1 MSRPLR
7 DGFFDALEVGPELGD
22 FRKLDSEGHGIA
34 GGAETDGYIGV
45 FQGFGEGGD
54 AAEHDA
60 LEFLFGEI
68 GGFLAEAG
76 QFFAEAVVLEP
87 AVESAFSDAG
97 GAGGLG
103 EGRSGGDD
111 GQCGLL
117 ATGEAGNFSSPLNVS
132 HFLPFMLGVAG
143 RVWQGWYGRLRSV
156 FGTQHITG
164 LSGGWIRQQV
174 RLPVDRVEGGQGEVQ
189 GGKCQ

>member
-22 FRKLDSEGHGIA
+22 FRNLDSEGHGIA

-117 ATGEAGNFSSPLNVS
+117 AAGEAGKFSSPLNFS
-132 HFLPFMLGVAG
+132 HFLPF
-143 RVWQGWYGRLRSV
+143 
-156 FGTQHITG
+156 
-164 LSGGWIRQQV
+164 GGISR
-174 RLPVDRVEGGQGEVQ
+174 RRDRVGAVGCGAFLGHSISRASVAV
-189 GGKCQ
+189 GFGNGLGCL